1 MRSLLVPAVLGIGL
15 VGLMPRAL
23 PAASPQ
29 AQPATI
35 VVQLPADAT
44 LTIDGAP
51 TKSTS
56 SERSFISPPLEP
68 GKAFS
73 YTFEAQFVRGKQ
85 TIRVTEEVPIRA
97 GANVVI
103 TLGQPWMS
111 VGYPRQAY
119 YYGAFPSMEVPAG
132 IIYRGP
138 NLSRPSYPSFDNYL
152 RNMTGDEDSVFD

>member
-1 MRSLLVPAVLGIGL
+1 MRSLLVSAFLGIGL
-15 VGLMPRAL
+15 VGLMPRPL
-23 PAASPQ
+23 PADSPQ

-35 VVQLPADAT
+35 VVQLPADAK

-56 SERSFISPPLEP
+56 SERSFVSPPLEA

-73 YTFEAQFVRGKQ
+73 YTFEAQFVRGNQ
-85 TIRVTEEVPIRA
+85 TIRVAEEVPIRA

-111 VGYPRQAY
+111 VGYPRRAY
-119 YYGAFPSMEVPAG
+119 FYGAAPGMAVPAG
-132 IIYRGP
+132 MIYQGP
-138 NLSRPSYPSFDNYL
+138 NLNRPSYPSFDNYL